1 MDQVVTTGMILSAT
15 PIGEYDRRVVILTKE
30 YGKIAAFARGA
41 RRPNSSLVGVTSPF
55 TFGKFTLYKG
65 RSSYTLQ
72 GAEIDNYFEELRTD
86 IVGAYYG
93 LYFLEFASYC
103 TREEN
108 DEREVLK
115 LLYQSLK
122 ALTNEHI
129 PDKLVRYVF
138 EFKMYYITGIGPEV
152 SGCLTCGNT
161 EGQLYF
167 SPVKGGIVCDE
178 CKAGIP
184 DKVMLLQSTLYT
196 LQYIQSS
203 TIQKLYTFTV
213 KEDVLKQLQK
223 ISDRYRQIHID
234 KEFNSIEILETLE
247 GF

>member
-1 MDQVVTTGMILSAT
+1 MDQVVTTGMVLSAT

-55 TFGKFTLYKG
+55 TFGKFTLYQG

-72 GAEIDNYFEELRTD
+72 GAEVDNYFDELRTD
-86 IVGAYYG
+86 ITGAYYG
-93 LYFLEFASYC
+93 LYFLEFASFC
-103 TREEN
+103 TREGN

-129 PDKLVRYVF
+129 PDKLIRCVF

-152 SGCLTCGNT
+152 RNCLICGSK
-161 EGQLYF
+161 EGKLYF
-167 SPVKGGIVCDE
+167 SPVKGGIICDE

-184 DKVMLLQSTLYT
+184 DKIPLLQSTLYT
-196 LQYIQSS
+196 LQYIQGSS
-203 TIQKLYTFTV
+203 IQRLYTFTV
-213 KEDVLKQLQK
+213 KDEVLKQLQC

-234 KEFNSIEILETLE
+234 KEFNSLEILETLE
-247 GF
+247 AF